1 MRGARPLV
9 SRLFASC
16 QPGDSIVSDSTF
28 DEHAGEYD
36 SWFLKNRNVL
46 QSEVL
51 LLAGFLQDP
60 GQALSVGCG
69 SGLFEKIL
77 REDHGID
84 IHHGVEPASGMA
96 EIAIKRGMEVR
107 EGTAEALPFEEDS
120 FDTAILNG
128 TPGYIDDLERAFAE
142 VFRILRPGGHI
153 VVADVP
159 AESSYALLYRLA
171 ASIGS
176 WEDPSLQAI
185 APAHPY
191 PVEFAAAATW
201 RTTEEKMSLLRKV
214 GFEALETTQTLT
226 VHPKFSDD
234 VAEAPSPGHERG
246 DYVAIRARRP

>member
-1 MRGARPLV
+1 M
-9 SRLFASC
+9 
-16 QPGDSIVSDSTF
+16 SDSAF

-36 SWFLKNRNVL
+36 GWFLKNRNVL

-51 LLAGFLQDP
+51 LLAHFLQDP

-77 REDHGID
+77 SDAHGIY

-96 EIAIKRGMEVR
+96 EIAVKRGMEVK
-107 EGTAEALPFEEDS
+107 EGTAEALPYEADS

-128 TPGYIDDLERAFAE
+128 IPGYIDDLERTFAE
-142 VFRILRPGGHI
+142 AFRVLRSGGHI

-171 ASIGS
+171 ATIGS
-176 WEDPSLQAI
+176 WDDPSLQAV
-185 APAHPY
+185 APPHPY

-201 RTTEEKMSLLRKV
+201 RTTEEKMDLLQKV
-214 GFEALETTQTLT
+214 GFEDLETAQTLT
-226 VHPKFSDD
+226 AHPKYSDD
-234 VAEAPSPGHERG
+234 SAEEPSPGHERG
-246 DYVAIRARRP
+246 DYVAIRARKP